1 MWKATPLEEATLP
14 CALPYL
20 EGHAPEE
27 VPPLEEATPR
37 NTTWSWPESPRAG
50 AQLGDCHA
58 VLVDL
63 ERKRGDLARRGV
75 KDTIPKN
82 RKSCLAKQGGS
93 LQSLCSSKN
102 ASPPEMD
109 AAPFC
114 MYEVTAKL
122 VGTGSRT
129 LVSRDVRTG
138 DVPRKPHCLAHC
150 TLHRA

>member
-75 KDTIPKN
+75 KGRTRGP
-82 RKSCLAKQGGS
+82 RQGVWCCGGS
-93 LQSLCSSKN
+93 QP
-102 ASPPEMD
+102 AGPTTHGSPR
-109 AAPFC
+109 C
-114 MYEVTAKL
+114 
-122 VGTGSRT
+122 
-129 LVSRDVRTG
+129 
-138 DVPRKPHCLAHC
+138 
-150 TLHRA
+150 

>member
-50 AQLGDCHA
+50 AQLGDCNA

-75 KDTIPKN
+75 KGRTRGP
-82 RKSCLAKQGGS
+82 RQGGRV
-93 LQSLCSSKN
+93 CGTMGVH
-102 ASPPEMD
+102 SPRAPQLTVARVVD
-109 AAPFC
+109 YTVQAAEAAHGLSHQALRRQAGVCPSQGC
-114 MYEVTAKL
+114 TP
-122 VGTGSRT
+122 GRGSRPAG
-129 LVSRDVRTG
+129 R
-138 DVPRKPHCLAHC
+138 
-150 TLHRA
+150 